1 MARRA
6 SSLSRTAVGVN
17 RDIGSEY
24 DNVKEVADNLNV
36 ITNVD
41 TNLNIVQFVSD
52 NMQAIIDTATIL
64 GQEGLAAQADLDA
77 LEQALIEEGYKFRI
91 QDTAPTD
98 NVNEGVL
105 WYNSLT
111 NDMLIYRETAPTVF
125 EWVSINVNNES
136 TDSDIIDAGAF

>member
-6 SSLSRTAVGVN
+6 SSLSRTAVGVE

-24 DNVKEVADNLNV
+24 DNVKAVANNLNS
-36 ITNVD
+36 INNVD
-41 TNLNIVQFVSD
+41 GNISIVQFVSQ

-64 GQEGLAAQADLDA
+64 GQDGLAAQADLEALEDA
-77 LEQALIEEGYKFRI
+77 LTQEGYKFRI
-91 QDTAPTD
+91 QDTEPTL

-111 NDMLIYRETAPTVF
+111 NDMLIYRETAPGVF
-125 EWVSINVNNES
+125 EWVSINVNDES
-136 TDSDIIDAGAF
+136 KDSDIIDAGAF